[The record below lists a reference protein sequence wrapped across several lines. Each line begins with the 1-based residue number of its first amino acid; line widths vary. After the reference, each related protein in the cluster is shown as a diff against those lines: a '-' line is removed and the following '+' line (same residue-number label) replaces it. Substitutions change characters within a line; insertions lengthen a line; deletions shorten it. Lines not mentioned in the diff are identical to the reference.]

1 MRQLL
6 PGIVLYDEAGFRFID
21 RPGRREAA
29 GDFIA
34 ASVVNN
40 KPQINSDDFSILQFI
55 GSNLAFAATALHRT
69 KMLHS
74 RSFLRGRLA
83 PRPLFYHPS

>member
-1 MRQLL
+1 MKNCAETRGLFFDG
-6 PGIVLYDEAGFRFID
+6 PRWPEA
-21 RPGRREAA
+21 RR

-40 KPQINSDDFSILQFI
+40 KPQMGADDFSISQFI
-55 GSNLAFAATALHRT
+55 GSNLAFAATLSQRT

-74 RSFLRGRLA
+74 RSRPPRLA
-83 PRPLFYHPS
+83 ASFFT

>member
-40 KPQINSDDFSILQFI
+40 KPQINADDFSILQFI
-55 GSNLAFAATALHRT
+55 GSNLALQQRLCIEQKCCTRA
-69 KMLHS
+69 HS
-74 RSFLRGRLA
+74 
-83 PRPLFYHPS
+83 